1 MTPILRLTSMFASFI
16 FTRHLSVNHRH
27 SGSSTARTSVSC
39 QFIVNMMSIEPTIVS
54 AQMMMF
60 SGPWWASSVI
70 SNRSPVSRLT
80 SVPVRFLS

>member
-1 MTPILRLTSMFASFI
+1 MFASFI